1 MLIVLLRSQKTAVL
15 KKLFAIK
22 KGWLDPVSG
31 ELRRPPS
38 TDGEDHDPDGEGA
51 AWMKLKN
58 SSFQYM

>member
-1 MLIVLLRSQKTAVL
+1 MLLRSSKTAVL

-38 TDGEDHDPDGEGA
+38 TDAEEPDSDSGGA
-51 AWMKLKN
+51 ALMKDQNKCSLPT
-58 SSFQYM
+58 